1 MSLKNEG
8 VGRLVKEAPEDGNK
22 EKQWGK
28 FANGDES
35 FFAEELL
42 AKGFSVRRDVDKF
55 AAPHPEGEGSNRHQ
69 NAGGAKCP
77 VWTIPF
83 EDEGDGKVGNNR
95 AKVNGEVEDIKDF
108 GDEMLVIFT
117 KLISYVR

>member
-1 MSLKNEG
+1 MDE
-8 VGRLVKEAPEDGNK
+8 
-22 EKQWGK
+22 
-28 FANGDES
+28 FATS
-35 FFAEELL
+35 
-42 AKGFSVRRDVDKF
+42 
-55 AAPHPEGEGSNRHQ
+55 HPEGEGSNRHQ
-69 NAGGAKCP
+69 NTGGAKCP